1 MLYFCRVS
9 DSFVALCFNFGL
21 FSWGLLNLK
30 IRNFS
35 IHFCFWIGFRLTEF
49 EQTPSS
55 QLTVDE
61 FLYQKIDL
69 TEEMDPPS
77 FIEGKRKAKLA
88 EVELCCFCAKRFCI
102 LFKTF

>member
-1 MLYFCRVS
+1 MI
-9 DSFVALCFNFGL
+9 D
-21 FSWGLLNLK
+21 
-30 IRNFS
+30 
-35 IHFCFWIGFRLTEF
+35 FCFWFGFRLTEF

-88 EVELCCFCAKRFCI
+88 EVDLCCFFPDFFI